1 MDSPEGSEHLEVDAL
16 KHMFRG
22 IQLNEEH
29 DEDAMVRQLLEL
41 CVTDLVVLEQDASHN
56 PQHLQPVVGYI

>member
-1 MDSPEGSEHLEVDAL
+1 
-16 KHMFRG
+16 MFRG

-41 CVTDLVVLEQDASHN
+41 CVSDLVVLEQDTSHN
-56 PQHLQPVVGYI
+56 AQHLQPLVGYTLQPQHRASN